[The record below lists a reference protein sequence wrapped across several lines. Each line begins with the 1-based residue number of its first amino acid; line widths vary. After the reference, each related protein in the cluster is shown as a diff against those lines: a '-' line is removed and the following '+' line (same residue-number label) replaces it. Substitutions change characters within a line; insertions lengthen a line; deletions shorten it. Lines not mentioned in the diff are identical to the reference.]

1 LWATILVVSLAG
13 SYALNQSVGDV
24 WTAVLA
30 GIVGFG
36 LRQYGFPM
44 GPLVLAL
51 ILGPLAESNLR
62 RALALSEGS
71 LAVFVTRPIT
81 VLFLVLTVLT
91 LVWPLLR
98 RGRARVPPVAEV

>member
-1 LWATILVVSLAG
+1 
-13 SYALNQSVGDV
+13 
-24 WTAVLA
+24 
-30 GIVGFG
+30 
-36 LRQYGFPM
+36 M

-71 LAVFVTRPIT
+71 LAVFVNRPIT
-81 VLFLVLTVLT
+81 VLFLALTVLT

-98 RGRARVPPVAEV
+98 RGEGGGCRGGQE